1 MLLSK
6 KIQVVFDYFMITLGS
21 FISAIGLALFN
32 IEADVVPGG
41 VTGLSMTIN
50 FVFDY
55 LTVGQLIILLNI
67 PLFIWASSN
76 SGAPLGF
83 GRFMAS
89 LAMPF
94 LSTCYAATCPDF
106 VGFISKIRRQSST
119 CSRTISFSSSS
130 SAAFSSALGLVS
142 SSSSRARRLGQKS
155 SVRFSRSALE
165 YRRGFR

>member
-1 MLLSK
+1 
-6 KIQVVFDYFMITLGS
+6 MITLGS

-67 PLFIWASSN
+67 PLFIWGVVELGSAFGIRTFYGFFSN
-76 SGAPLGF
+76 AFFIDLLRGDVPGF
-83 GRFMAS
+83 RWLHLQDS
-89 LAMPF
+89 
-94 LSTCYAATCPDF
+94 AT
-106 VGFISKIRRQSST
+106 IQ